1 MSHKIELT
9 FYRSIVLISSAASL
23 GIGIAALY
31 YFNKIRF
38 NGACGPV
45 SEGTAT
51 TMVWL
56 LLLLVILAA
65 VAFFWSLFR
74 LIFSG
79 EDHDVVNHNFNLHTH
94 IVSSDPD
101 AIVVPPPTSP
111 ISALAEQGYQV

>member
-1 MSHKIELT
+1 MSHHPELT
-9 FYRSIVLISSAASL
+9 WYRAVVLLSSGFALAISIT
-23 GIGIAALY
+23 GLY
-31 YFNKIRF
+31 YFNKIRL

-56 LLLLVILAA
+56 NLILAILSA
-65 VAFFWSLFR
+65 IAFFWSLFR

-79 EDHDVVNHNFNLHTH
+79 EDHDIVNTNFNLHTH
-94 IVSSDPD
+94 LSTVPDTVVVS
-101 AIVVPPPTSP
+101 PPASP

>member
-1 MSHKIELT
+1 MSHKVELT

-31 YFNKIRF
+31 YFNKIRL

-79 EDHDVVNHNFNLHTH
+79 EDHDVVNQNFNLHTH
-94 IVSSDPD
+94 LHTDPD
-101 AIVVPPPTSP
+101 TVVVSPPTSP
-111 ISALAEQGYQV
+111 ISALSEQGYQV

>member
-1 MSHKIELT
+1 MSHRVELT
-9 FYRSIVLISSAASL
+9 FYRAVVLIAAGFSL
-23 GIGIAALY
+23 GVGVANLY
-31 YFNKIRF
+31 YFNKIRL

-56 LLLLVILAA
+56 NLALVILAA

-101 AIVVPPPTSP
+101 AIVIPPPTSP